1 MGHTSISA
9 WLSKLPLPR
18 RELNYPR
25 KPTGP
30 CVTLVCVQ
38 SQSQIAAISNRKS
51 QCLLARTRNYNS
63 QQDRTVAAISNR
75 KCKSK
80 LAKPCVLFYNK
91 NLRIAIRSRNI
102 NLIRIAKSQIAESPE
117 WRNTKC
123 LTCRFSSCR
132 ITCTTTPKH
141 PQTPKVVSS
150 GANAERVGA
159 HVRKERCAIR
169 RRWAGIDVAHRLNGT
184 IGRNSPER

>member
-1 MGHTSISA
+1 MHAEHCQFYTHAMNHTTILRKRYLLLCSPRRHRQCLSQAPSKCRSLPHDTSSA
-9 WLSKLPLPR
+9 TVWRGLFGLLRRYPLPR
-18 RELNYPR
+18 RELNYPRSKAPSFR

-80 LAKPCVLFYNK
+80 LAKPCVLFCK
-91 NLRIAIRSRNI
+91 IQQ
-102 NLIRIAKSQIAESPE
+102 KP
-117 WRNTKC
+117 
-123 LTCRFSSCR
+123 
-132 ITCTTTPKH
+132 
-141 PQTPKVVSS
+141 
-150 GANAERVGA
+150 
-159 HVRKERCAIR
+159 
-169 RRWAGIDVAHRLNGT
+169 
-184 IGRNSPER
+184 